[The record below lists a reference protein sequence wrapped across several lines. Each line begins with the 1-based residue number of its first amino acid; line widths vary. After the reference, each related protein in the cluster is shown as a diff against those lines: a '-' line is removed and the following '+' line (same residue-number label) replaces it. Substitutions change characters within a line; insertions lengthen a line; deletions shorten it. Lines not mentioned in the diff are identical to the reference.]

1 MKKHNL
7 GLVSV
12 SFRENS
18 PKEILDAMKNAKLS
32 LIEWGSDIHA
42 PCHDTERLHILA
54 KLQEEYGIKCCSY
67 GTYFRLGRD
76 DLNELE
82 KYAAAAEILGTDI
95 LRIWCGD
102 RSADKYSPE
111 EKRNFLEGAKR
122 SSDMAEKLGVILC
135 MECHN
140 NSYTETIDGAVEIM
154 EHVDSPYFRMYWQ
167 PNQFK
172 SLQTNIEYA
181 KRISPYVKNVHVFN
195 WEGENKYPL
204 RNATDTWKEYL
215 SHFDEGKNLLLEFM
229 PDGRIESL
237 KEEAEAL
244 FRIAE

>member
-18 PKEILDAMKNAKLS
+18 PKEILDAMKNANLS

-42 PCHDTERLHILA
+42 PCHDTQRLYDLV
-54 KLQEEYGIKCCSY
+54 KLQQEYGISCCSY

-76 DLNELE
+76 DQNELE

-122 SSDMAEKLGVILC
+122 ASDMAEKLGVILC

-154 EHVDSPYFRMYWQ
+154 EYVNSPHFRMYWQ

-172 SLQTNIEYA
+172 SIDTNNEYA
-181 KRISPYVKNVHVFN
+181 RAISPYVKNIHVFN
-195 WEGENKYPL
+195 WEGDNKYHL
-204 RNATDTWKEYL
+204 YGAIDTWKKYL
-215 SHFDEGKNLLLEFM
+215 SYFDEPTNLLLEFM
-229 PDGRIESL
+229 PDGKIESL
-237 KEEAEAL
+237 KKEADAL
-244 FRIAE
+244 YRIV

>member
-18 PKEILDAMKNAKLS
+18 PKEIFDAMKNAKLS

-42 PCHDTERLHILA
+42 PCRDTQRLYELV
-54 KLQEEYGIKCCSY
+54 KLQEEYGIECCSY
-67 GTYFRLGRD
+67 GTYLRLGKD

-82 KYAAAAEILGTDI
+82 NYANAAKLLGTDI
-95 LRIWCGD
+95 IRIWCGD
-102 RSADKYSPE
+102 RSADKYSLK
-111 EKRNFLEGAKR
+111 EKSIFLEEAKR
-122 SSDMAEKLGVILC
+122 ASDIAEKLGIILC

-140 NSYTETIDGAVEIM
+140 NSYTETLDGAVEIM
-154 EHVDSPYFRMYWQ
+154 EYVDSPYFRMYWQ

-172 SLQTNIEYA
+172 SFETNIEYA
-181 KRISPYVKNVHVFN
+181 KLISPYVENIHVFN
-195 WEGENKYPL
+195 WEGQNKYPL
-204 RNATDTWKEYL
+204 CEATDTWKKYL
-215 SHFDEGKNLLLEFM
+215 SCFDEGKNLLLEFM

-244 FRIAE
+244 GKIME